1 MRMSTRVLLTLGAAV
16 LALLLIPS
24 RAAACSCIRGIP
36 VCETF
41 WRTSAVFAGE
51 VLDITPVPS
60 TNEPQL
66 PLGRLVRFRVTQ
78 TFRGELPGEIE
89 VRTGSGGG
97 DCGYTFIKGTHY
109 LVYAH
114 LQSGRLGTGICSRT
128 QPLAQA
134 GEDLAYFKIANTPSE
149 AGRIFGRVVRQFAR
163 VDDPF
168 LPLSGYTVTASD
180 GKKEW
185 KATTGQDGRYELKGV
200 PPGLYTVEVAVAA
213 GESANR
219 YHGREL
225 TDPRGCIGAD
235 FYVNARAAPP
245 R

>member
-1 MRMSTRVLLTLGAAV
+1 MPTRVLLTLGAAV
-16 LALLLIPS
+16 TALLFIPS
-24 RAAACSCIRGIP
+24 RAAACTCIRGIP

-41 WRTSAVFAGE
+41 WKTSAVFAGE
-51 VLDITPVPS
+51 VIDITPVPS
-60 TNEPQL
+60 TKEPQL
-66 PLGRLVRFRVTQ
+66 ALGRVVRFRVKQ
-78 TFRGELPGEIE
+78 TFRGELPGEID

-97 DCGYTFIKGTHY
+97 DCGYTFFKGTYY

-114 LQSGRLGTGICSRT
+114 LQSGQLATGICSRT
-128 QPLAQA
+128 QSLAQA
-134 GEDLAYFKIANTPSE
+134 GDDLAYFKIAYAPTE
-149 AGRIFGRVVRQFAR
+149 AGRIVGRVVRQFVK

-185 KATTGQDGRYELKGV
+185 KTSTGPDGRYELKAI
-200 PPGLYTVEVAVAA
+200 PPGLYTVEVAVPA

-225 TDPRGCIGAD
+225 IDPRGCIGAD
-235 FYVNARAAPP
+235 FYVTARAAPQ